1 MLDIIFSV
9 NMAFLV
15 ISFSYA
21 VTLLAF
27 FFGKRRVKSTQNT
40 LFGYLL
46 IINIVA
52 ILMEAFCVMSSV
64 LFEVDSFMNLLV
76 NKTFLVIIVI
86 NMALILLYVTNLVDL
101 SDGISVNTK
110 KKLQKYLKII
120 IISVSVVCSISLYFL
135 DIKFFNSDGKMYSYG
150 PAVNVLFVIIFS
162 TLIFCSVYLLAT
174 TKTSAAN
181 RKRNVPVFAFLIGF
195 LICALIQKKFPHIT
209 LSNSVVTF
217 IDLLIYH
224 SIENPMFNELAIA
237 KNVATEATSAKKDFL
252 SSMSHE
258 IRTPLNAIVGLSQMI
273 KEDENTPELDKDAD
287 EIFVA
292 SHTLLDIIDS
302 ILDANSISA
311 NQIEI
316 ENKDYTLSEELNN
329 VTHIIDVML
338 INKNIKLEKNYASDL
353 PVILNGDIHK
363 IKRILNNILTNAV
376 KYTNEGTINFNV
388 SCVNKTD
395 TSTLIFEI
403 KDTGRGMSEDQIE
416 KLFNQFYRLDIDK
429 DSDISGVGLGLA
441 ITKSFVDIMNG
452 KIDVNSRLGEGT
464 TFRIEIPQ
472 KIVKIK
478 NIEIEE
484 L

>member
-1 MLDIIFSV
+1 MDTLGIPLNIV
-9 NMAFLV
+9 LLI
-15 ISFSYA
+15 ISFIYA
-21 VTLLAF
+21 VIINF
-27 FFGKRRVKSTQNT
+27 FFFSRRRVKTKENQ
-40 LFGYLL
+40 LFGNMLV
-46 IINIVA
+46 INIIC
-52 ILMEAFCVMSSV
+52 ILLEVLCVYSMDIFNGINPSS
-64 LFEVDSFMNLLV
+64 LFV
-76 NKTFLVIIVI
+76 NRVFLVG
-86 NMALILLYVTNLVDL
+86 LILYEFSTVLYVLNLSEVYCNIPKVL
-101 SDGISVNTK
+101 P
-110 KKLQKYLKII
+110 KII
-120 IISVSVVCSISLYFL
+120 RVLIYFFIVVGSIAVFFL
-135 DIKFFNSDGKMYSYG
+135 DINLYNQDGKLYSFG
-150 PAVNVLFVIIFS
+150 PAVNLVFAYGFVSFISCIIYLLLTFKSFSKVARSKSVPIIF
-162 TLIFCSVYLLAT
+162 FVLLT
-174 TKTSAAN
+174 VITAA
-181 RKRNVPVFAFLIGF
+181 
-195 LICALIQKKFPHIT
+195 IQKKYPYIT
-209 LSNSVVTF
+209 LANSVGTIVNF
-217 IDLLIYH
+217 LIYH

-237 KNVATEATSAKKDFL
+237 KNVATEANSAKKDFL

-273 KEDENTPELDKDAD
+273 KEDKNTPELDKDAD

-338 INKNIKLEKNYASDL
+338 LNKNIKLEKKYASDL
-353 PVILNGDIHK
+353 PIVLNGDIHK
-363 IKRILNNILTNAV
+363 IKRVLNNILTNAV

-416 KLFNQFYRLDIDK
+416 KLFNQFYRLDSDK

-452 KIDVNSRLGEGT
+452 KIDVQSKLGEGT